1 MATFLNHRR
10 NEKADV
16 LEGPKA
22 FHHVGLLIIE
32 PPGLTGV
39 LSI

>member
-1 MATFLNHRR
+1 MASFMNYRR
-10 NEKADV
+10 NKKADV

-39 LSI
+39 LSM